1 MSKRKENA
9 RPQPPKMHS
18 FKLLG
23 RLLSYLFH
31 YYKISMILVFISIL
45 LTAVAGISSSIFLSL
60 VIDQVIEPVTNG
72 ATWPCANRR

>member
-31 YYKISMILVFISIL
+31 YYKIHSL
-45 LTAVAGISSSIFLSL
+45 L
-60 VIDQVIEPVTNG
+60 
-72 ATWPCANRR
+72 R